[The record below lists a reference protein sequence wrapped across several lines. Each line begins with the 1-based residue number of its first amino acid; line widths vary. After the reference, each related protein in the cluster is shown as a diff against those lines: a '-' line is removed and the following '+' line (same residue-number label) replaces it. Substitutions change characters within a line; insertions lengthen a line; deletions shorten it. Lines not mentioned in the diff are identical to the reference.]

1 MFHFHRAVALGLTA
15 DDMVS
20 IQNYTENLKVSKIN
34 RPTTQDTPDVD
45 DLKIKVK
52 KKEIVDENI

>member
-1 MFHFHRAVALGLTA
+1 MALGLTA